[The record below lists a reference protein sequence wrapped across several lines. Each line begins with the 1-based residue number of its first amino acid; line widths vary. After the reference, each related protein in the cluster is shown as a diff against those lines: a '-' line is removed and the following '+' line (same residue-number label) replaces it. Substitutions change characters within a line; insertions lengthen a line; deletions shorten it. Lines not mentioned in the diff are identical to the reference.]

1 MKTAL
6 ITGISGQDG
15 SYLAKFLLNKGY
27 NVIGLVRKKKSL
39 KNLVYLQINNQVI
52 LEKVNLLNKKE
63 IDIIL
68 KKYDPDEIYNF
79 AAQSS
84 VGQSYKEPL
93 ETFHFNTISV
103 LNMLDSI
110 KNTIPNAKFYQ
121 ASSSEMF
128 GKVSELPITLKTPMN
143 PVSPYGVSKLSA
155 HQLVLNYRESF
166 DLYCVNG
173 VLFNHESHLRRDNF
187 FIKKVIKDSLLIK
200 RNKLSYLNV
209 GDLSVKRDFGYAP
222 LYVEAIWKMLQ
233 LDFPND
239 YLVCSGISIKLI
251 EVVEY
256 IFLKL
261 NISKKLIK
269 INDEFIRPN
278 EIQDIYGDNS
288 LAKQD
293 LNWHYNFSF
302 FQILDILIN
311 EEIESQN
318 FS

>member
-6 ITGISGQDG
+6 ITGITGQDG
-15 SYLAKFLLNKGY
+15 SYLAKLLLNKGY
-27 NVIGLVRKKKSL
+27 NVIGVVRKKKSL
-39 KNLVYLQINNQVI
+39 KNLVYLKINNEVI
-52 LEKVNLLNKKE
+52 LEEVNLLNKKE

-68 KKYDPDEIYNF
+68 KKHDPDEIYNF

-84 VGQSYKEPL
+84 VGQSYKKPL

-166 DLYCVNG
+166 GLYCVNG

-233 LDFPND
+233 LDIPND
-239 YLVCSGISIKLI
+239 YLVCSGISVKLI
-251 EVVEY
+251 EIVEY

-261 NISKKLIK
+261 DISKKLIK

>member
-1 MKTAL
+1 
-6 ITGISGQDG
+6 
-15 SYLAKFLLNKGY
+15 
-27 NVIGLVRKKKSL
+27 
-39 KNLVYLQINNQVI
+39 
-52 LEKVNLLNKKE
+52 
-63 IDIIL
+63 
-68 KKYDPDEIYNF
+68 
-79 AAQSS
+79 
-84 VGQSYKEPL
+84 
-93 ETFHFNTISV
+93 
-103 LNMLDSI
+103 MLDSI

-166 DLYCVNG
+166 GLYCVNG

-233 LDFPND
+233 LDIPND
-239 YLVCSGISIKLI
+239 YLVCSGISVKLI
-251 EVVEY
+251 EIVEY

-261 NISKKLIK
+261 DISKKLIK

>member
-1 MKTAL
+1 
-6 ITGISGQDG
+6 
-15 SYLAKFLLNKGY
+15 
-27 NVIGLVRKKKSL
+27 
-39 KNLVYLQINNQVI
+39 
-52 LEKVNLLNKKE
+52 
-63 IDIIL
+63 
-68 KKYDPDEIYNF
+68 
-79 AAQSS
+79 
-84 VGQSYKEPL
+84 
-93 ETFHFNTISV
+93 
-103 LNMLDSI
+103 MLDSI

-166 DLYCVNG
+166 GLYCVNG

-233 LDFPND
+233 LDIPND
-239 YLVCSGISIKLI
+239 YLVCSGISVKLI
-251 EVVEY
+251 EIVEY

-261 NISKKLIK
+261 DISKKLIK

-302 FQILDILIN
+302 FQI
-311 EEIESQN
+311 
-318 FS
+318 